1 MNLRYSSLDVNK
13 NSSKNILFNLSK
25 LKLLEPFITKQNNN
39 NIDILKYLD
48 DLEKN
53 NTINTKKKFNL
64 KSLPHLKT
72 PINSNTNK
80 SYQMKLNNSA
90 DINKHFNKNNNN
102 INNNNDGCFLT
113 SLKIEKISTNNNI
126 NTYKFKRNINNNKYN
141 LASIIKDIKKKN
153 QSYVSKTEG
162 NYFNENI
169 AYDNKNLRAILD
181 INSIINKYIKN
192 DEWDF
197 REKENK
203 YNDFVERKKG
213 VCIHNVMI
221 KLMRKERAK
230 LKNKFINFVYGFN
243 NQKKAVEEGEKIFEQ
258 IITDQKRNTKL
269 VENNYYK
276 LINDNKVLIYLREN
290 LKEQVKKTEYEIM
303 KKIYEIDELR
313 FYAKFVNYI
322 YGYDNS
328 LYEKS
333 IIDKDSSKNSLD
345 IELLVKEVIEKYKY
359 CLNKEHN
366 EIINSIDP
374 DIILNEIILIQD
386 RILLNLKLKDQEYE
400 ELKRYKNHNR
410 NILEN
415 IENKKLQLEDEYNY
429 IKKELNDLEI
439 NTRVNIDQDLFNIS
453 KDLYLFILEQYCP
466 DKKIIKKYKADL
478 NLFELADLS
487 EKSVELVLKNES
499 KLDSYMILL
508 DKYNKE
514 DKKLFDNL
522 LNKRKEEFI
531 RDKINEKKNSIERKI
546 VKEKMEIQEN
556 SNKVYFINRKSLPNI
571 PRKKKIVI
579 KLDPEIIKAKEN
591 KEMISYE

>member
-13 NSSKNILFNLSK
+13 NPNKNILLNLNK
-25 LKLLEPFITKQNNN
+25 LKLSEPFITTNNN
-39 NIDILKYLD
+39 MDILKYLNE
-48 DLEKN
+48 LEKN

-64 KSLPHLKT
+64 KLLPHLIP
-72 PINSNTNK
+72 PIKTNK
-80 SYQMKLNNSA
+80 LNQMKLNKSA
-90 DINKHFNKNNNN
+90 DINKHFSNNN

-113 SLKIEKISTNNNI
+113 SLNIETINRNNNI
-126 NTYKFKRNINNNKYN
+126 NTYKYKRNINNKYN

-162 NYFNENI
+162 NYFNDNI
-169 AYDNKNLRAILD
+169 AYDNKNIRAILD
-181 INSIINKYIKN
+181 INNIINKYIKN
-192 DEWDF
+192 EEWDL

-203 YNDFVERKKG
+203 YKDFIERKKG
-213 VCIHNVMI
+213 VCIQNVMI
-221 KLMRKERAK
+221 KLIKKEKEK
-230 LKNKFINFVYGFN
+230 LKNKFVNFSSGFN
-243 NQKKAVEEGEKIFEQ
+243 TQKKEVEEGEKIFEQ
-258 IITDQKRNTKL
+258 IVMDQKRNTKL
-269 VENNYYK
+269 IEDNYYK

-290 LKEQVKKTEYEIM
+290 FKEQVRKTEYEIM

-313 FYAKFVNYI
+313 LYAKFVNYI

-333 IIDKDSSKNSLD
+333 IINQDSNKNTLD
-345 IELLVKEVIEKYKY
+345 IDILVKEVIEKYKHF
-359 CLNKEHN
+359 LNNENN

-374 DIILNEIILIQD
+374 DIILNEIILIED

-400 ELKRYKNHNR
+400 ELKRYKNNNR
-410 NILEN
+410 NILSN

-429 IKKELNDLEI
+429 IKAELNDIII
-439 NTRVNIDQDLFNIS
+439 NTRVNIVQDLFNIS

-478 NLFELADLS
+478 NVFELADLS
-487 EKSVELVLKNES
+487 EKSMELVLKNET
-499 KLDSYMILL
+499 KLDTYMNLL

-514 DKKLFDNL
+514 DKKLFANL

-531 RDKINEKKNSIERKI
+531 REKIKESKINIERKI
-546 VKEKMEIQEN
+546 LREKLEIQKN
-556 SNKVYFINRKSLPNI
+556 SNKIYFINRKNLPNI

-579 KLDPEIIKAKEN
+579 KIDPEIIKAKEN